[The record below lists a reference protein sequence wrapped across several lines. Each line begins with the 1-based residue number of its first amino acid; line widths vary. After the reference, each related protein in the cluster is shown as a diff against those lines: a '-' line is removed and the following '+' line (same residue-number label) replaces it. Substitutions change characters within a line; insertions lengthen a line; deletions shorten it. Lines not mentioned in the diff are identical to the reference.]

1 MAAAASPNGGI
12 LRRPRYSSSLSSAS
26 ATTNDNNN
34 DDAGIVV
41 VDVTPSKAASSDSD
55 DNNSPRHH
63 PRPPPHSTTPS
74 PHSLTPTTTMPSNNS
89 GHSGGKS
96 RKYPLRSLAEMVKS
110 VTDLNN
116 EASLDY
122 FASVDYTTT
131 DDDDRNIVH
140 SKSIL
145 ASSSMSSRDRNDRT
159 ALHATENSSDEPN
172 NDPLLLI
179 SNNNGIPYMNI
190 NNNDSSITTTSS
202 SPRPN
207 VDDATVVDSTKN
219 PIIDAVG
226 VIGDNGQGVVR
237 FCEYEQVSS
246 YNDEGN
252 KTMTTT
258 IKDRLGGDRNTIII
272 DMDNPNV
279 DTNVLKEGR
288 TNNINDIDDDE
299 TADSDSESY
308 GSGTGDEDILHEL
321 GMSNFFNNDN
331 NDQDEEEE
339 EYDDVINDQH
349 VRPFRVLW
357 EILTRWATPSTVD
370 LVLTYQ
376 RIQQYEQQTL
386 QQNDD
391 IHHLGGSSSSTNE
404 NTATVPRNDV
414 DIGASRQAGIM
425 SMIKMHVP
433 RALAELQRIK
443 QRGEVVVNVNNNNN
457 NNNTSSEEKIGL
469 SNQKLVEQRL
479 ANLVRTFDPSVPA
492 VNLSTKLWKG
502 LTTILISVA
511 FFRSDDNIVVLPPSI
526 LVLDMTAAEY
536 RYLTCSV
543 YTSLCSVD

>member
-12 LRRPRYSSSLSSAS
+12 LRRPRYSSSLSSAP
-26 ATTNDNNN
+26 APTNDNND

-41 VDVTPSKAASSDSD
+41 VDVTPSKAASSDS

-116 EASLDY
+116 EASLDLSSGNGIITNCDDCNVVQTKSTST
-122 FASVDYTTT
+122 ALLSGERRRKHTT
-131 DDDDRNIVH
+131 
-140 SKSIL
+140 
-145 ASSSMSSRDRNDRT
+145 
-159 ALHATENSSDEPN
+159 LHATDDSSDEHH
-172 NDPLLLI
+172 DPLLLI
-179 SNNNGIPYMNI
+179 SNDGTPYMNI
-190 NNNDSSITTTSS
+190 NNNSSITSSS

-207 VDDATVVDSTKN
+207 VDDATVVDTTKN
-219 PIIDAVG
+219 PIIAAAVG
-226 VIGDNGQGVVR
+226 VMGDNGQGVR

-457 NNNTSSEEKIGL
+457 NTSSEEKNGM